1 MRAWIVLVAV
11 AAAGVAAAGGARA
24 ESDAGVEGVVVE
36 ACVAGFIDADR
47 DGEPDP
53 VGDVDAPTERALAF
67 PGALPAASVRSG
79 VLEVHLTAPLDD
91 STALV
96 FGIGRTRWLP
106 FEGSRGDPACAEGCG
121 AAPRIFVGPFGTQ
134 ALDPAEPVVVGL
146 AQTAGG
152 PVWVERI
159 CLSLLQWPRLDAGV
173 GSGSEGAG
181 RASSGCDQSG
191 GAPGAW
197 AGLGIALVALGRRR
211 RRGAGASR

>member
-11 AAAGVAAAGGARA
+11 AAAGAARA
-24 ESDAGVEGVVVE
+24 ESDAGVEGVVIE

-67 PGALPAASVRSG
+67 AGAPMAASVQSG
-79 VLEVHLTAPLDD
+79 VVEVHLTTPPDD
-91 STALV
+91 STTLV

-106 FEGSRGDPACAEGCG
+106 FEGSSGDPACGEGCG
-121 AAPRIFVGPFGTQ
+121 AAPRVFVGPFDTL

-146 AQTAGG
+146 AQTAGR

-159 CLSLLQWPRLDAGV
+159 CLSLLMWPRLDGGV
-173 GSGSEGAG
+173 GSGPEEPEAGAG
-181 RASSGCDQSG
+181 RESSGCEQSG
-191 GAPGAW
+191 GAPGAF
-197 AGLGIALVALGRRR
+197 AGFGVALVAWARR